1 MGGEGRAARGRA
13 AGGSGGA
20 AGLFGSAG
28 WRPVELPGGGGLEG
42 AEFEGEGGVVF
53 IEELEDVSLLDGPGA
68 KLASAADKAAAKPSK
83 KRPKVSEEESQP
95 RKKKKKKKHAAPGS
109 ATAKVEPL
117 PAKSPPAGE
126 AGGGGSADDLERSE
140 WAKLGLCLPIVNE
153 LHAQGFTSPTR
164 IQSEGIPSA
173 LASGESLIG
182 ASETGSGKTLAFGL
196 PMIDALLAARAEA
209 RSAPAEGAGPKGL
222 VLAPTREL
230 ALQVCQ
236 ELTRFAKPLGVKV
249 VAVVGGMSQEKQRR
263 QLSQSPDVIV
273 GTPGRLWEMIEA
285 RDSIPRVN
293 LQFLVVD
300 EADRMVEYGHF
311 AELTLIFDRVRDES
325 GADLRTFVFSATLT
339 LPPDFHQKFKNSA
352 KKKRPKVQSLQGLL
366 GQVPFT
372 KKPKVVDLTTE
383 RKTAA
388 GLLEAVVPCASSD
401 LLEATLYYILAS
413 SEGRTLVFCNAI
425 SSIRRLQ
432 SLLRLLGLPVCALHA
447 QQQQRQRLKSL
458 DSFKQGKSSVMLATD
473 VAARGIDIRGVR
485 CVIQFHVPEKPDT
498 YIHRSGR
505 TARAGK
511 DGISILLVG
520 PKDSSK
526 YHALCKKLKR
536 ESLLPEFPIDAS
548 LVPQAMKRVK
558 KASAIDDILRTRKKK
573 NVERAWMEKNAEAAG
588 IALDDDHGHESSDE
602 EFSHKKSLECKKL
615 QDDLNKMLADP
626 LQKVFDR
633 RFVTSGANSKEAMQR
648 LKSLHQNR
656 SRHGETTTSPFVLGR
671 EGREAVQTMRTALQ
685 RGPRKRK
692 GE

>member
-1 MGGEGRAARGRA
+1 MGGEGQAARGRA
-13 AGGSGGA
+13 AGGTGGA

-28 WRPVELPGGGGLEG
+28 WRPVQLPGGGGFEG
-42 AEFEGEGGVVF
+42 GEFEGEGGVVF
-53 IEELEDVSLLDGPGA
+53 IEELEDVSLLGGPGA
-68 KLASAADKAAAKPSK
+68 APPRATDEAAAKPSA
-83 KRPKVSEEESQP
+83 KRPKISEEDLDSQP
-95 RKKKKKKKHAAPGS
+95 RKKKKKKTLSAPG
-109 ATAKVEPL
+109 KPL
-117 PAKSPPAGE
+117 PAETPPPGE
-126 AGGGGSADDLERSE
+126 AGGGTSAEDLERSE
-140 WAKLGLCLPIVNE
+140 WAKLGLCLPIANE
-153 LHAQGFTSPTR
+153 LHNQGFVTPTR
-164 IQSEGIPSA
+164 VQSEGIPTA
-173 LASGESLIG
+173 LAPGESLIG

-196 PMIDALLAARAEA
+196 PMIEALLLARSGA
-209 RSAPAEGAGPKGL
+209 RSAPAGGAGPRGL

-236 ELTRFAKPLGVKV
+236 ELTRFAKPLGVRV

-285 RDSIPRVN
+285 RDGIPSVN

-311 AELTLIFDRVRDES
+311 AELTLIFDRVREES
-325 GADLRTFVFSATLT
+325 GEDLRTFVFSATLT

-352 KKKRPKVQSLQGLL
+352 KKKRPKVQSVQGLL
-366 GQVPFT
+366 VQVPFT
-372 KKPKVVDLTTE
+372 QKPKVVDLTTE
-383 RKTAA
+383 RKTAS

-458 DSFKQGKSSVMLATD
+458 DSFKQGKSSIMLATD

-505 TARAGK
+505 TARAGN

-588 IALDDDHGHESSDE
+588 IALDDAQAHESSDQE
-602 EFSHKKSLECKKL
+602 ISHRDSLKCKKL
-615 QDDLNKMLADP
+615 QDELNKILADP

-648 LKSLHQNR
+648 LKSLHQSR
-656 SRHGETTTSPFVLGR
+656 SRHGETAGGPFVVGR
-671 EGREAVQTMRTALQ
+671 EGREAVQTMRTAQQ
-685 RGPRKRK
+685 RGLQKRRRD
-692 GE
+692 E